1 MEDSMTRHVIPILFL
16 AAACSVEKA
25 SRDSAPD
32 TTTAPPASDTVSR
45 PDTARGARL
54 DTTPAMAATDSGSVL
69 LAPEQ
74 IRRGG
79 VVVALAQGLTMESP
93 RCSWK
98 GTPLPCYRT
107 SAGVRALVPLPAD
120 EPGGRYALVIDRPAS
135 RITREITVAETDF
148 GRELIF
154 LDDSIY
160 AILGRGRDIARDARA
175 LRRVL
180 ETETPEQQWSG
191 AWHMPVE
198 GGKSSGYG
206 VERFYYRA
214 SDSTRVVRLES
225 SARARGV
232 FGVDTASVSQAA
244 PAWRHAGIDIAV
256 PRGTSV
262 RAPQGGAVAEVG
274 DYALSGRTLILDH
287 GQGVHSAF
295 FHLDTV
301 LVREGDV
308 VRRGAPLAR
317 VGATGL
323 ATGPHLHYGIY
334 LHGKDVD
341 PAAWQAIPSAARDPG
356 SSRPATKPR

>member
-1 MEDSMTRHVIPILFL
+1 MIKNIIPLFIL
-16 AAACSVEKA
+16 AAACSVEEA
-25 SRDSAPD
+25 SRESSPDSAA
-32 TTTAPPASDTVSR
+32 APSPAADSVPRS
-45 PDTARGARL
+45 DTARGVL
-54 DTTPAMAATDSGSVL
+54 FDTATATAAATDSGSL
-69 LAPEQ
+69 LVSPGE

-79 VVVALAQGLTMESP
+79 VVVGVAQGLTMESP

-98 GTPLPCYRT
+98 GAPLPCYRT
-107 SAGVRALVPLPAD
+107 PAGVRALVPLPAD
-120 EPGGRYALVIDRPAS
+120 EPAGRYALVIDRPAS
-135 RITREITVAETDF
+135 RITREINVAETDF

-160 AILGRGRDIARDARA
+160 AVFRRGRDIARDARA
-175 LRRVL
+175 IRRVL
-180 ETETPEQQWSG
+180 ETETPAQQWSG
-191 AWHMPVE
+191 AWRMPVE

-206 VERFYYRA
+206 VERFYHRA

-225 SARARGV
+225 SARARGS
-232 FGVDTASVSQAA
+232 FGVDTASASQNV

-262 RAPQGGAVAEVG
+262 RAPQSGAVAEVG
-274 DYALSGRTLILDH
+274 DFALTGRTLILDH
-287 GQGVHSAF
+287 GQGVLSAY

-301 LVREGDV
+301 LVQEGDV
-308 VRRGAPLAR
+308 VAKGAPLAR

-341 PAAWQAIPSAARDPG
+341 PAAWHAIPSATLDPG
-356 SSRPATKPR
+356 GGRSASRPR

>member
-1 MEDSMTRHVIPILFL
+1 MTRHVFPILLL

-25 SRDSAPD
+25 SRESAPD
-32 TTTAPPASDTVSR
+32 TAAPPPGRDTVPRS
-45 PDTARGARL
+45 DTARGAVF
-54 DTTPAMAATDSGSVL
+54 DTTPAMAATTDSGNVL
-69 LAPEQ
+69 LAPDE

-79 VVVALAQGLTMESP
+79 VLVAVARGLTMESP

-98 GTPLPCYRT
+98 GAPLPCYRA
-107 SAGVRALVPLPAD
+107 SAGVRAVVPLPAD

-135 RITREITVAETDF
+135 RITREVNVAETDF

-154 LDDSIY
+154 LDDSVY

-175 LRRVL
+175 IRRVL
-180 ETETPEQQWSG
+180 ETETPEQRWSG
-191 AWHMPVE
+191 AWRMPVD
-198 GGKSSGYG
+198 GGKSSAYG

-225 SARARGV
+225 SARARSS
-232 FGVDTASVSQAA
+232 FGVDTSARSDQDA

-262 RAPQGGAVAEVG
+262 RAPQAGAVAEVG
-274 DYALSGRTLILDH
+274 DFALMGKTLILDH
-287 GQGVHSAF
+287 GQGVHSAY

-301 LVREGDV
+301 LVREGDE
-308 VRRGAPLAR
+308 VRKGASLGR

-323 ATGPHLHYGIY
+323 ATGPHLHYGVY

-341 PAAWQAIPSAARDPG
+341 PAAWHAVPPARLDPAGAPSTSG
-356 SSRPATKPR
+356 SR